1 MTGSVNAPRWV
12 RAGSFRTRY
21 FEWGRHDAP
30 TVLLLHDGAW
40 GGSAP
45 VTWGATAELLAR
57 DFRVIAPDML
67 GFGGSDKAVFLGE
80 SPYGFRIRH
89 IRELLRSVCIDGP
102 VHVVGNSFGGSVAL
116 RAAAELSGDEIRS
129 VTSINGSGGPWRT
142 NLALTELSHWDG
154 TDADMARIVRLLIDE
169 GPWFD
174 AHVKLRAE
182 EARDKGHYRAVKA
195 ATVPLPEGLL
205 TPNEVDDWPTGL
217 AEREFPILLV
227 AGTRDRL
234 LEQGWMAKVQ
244 SAEPTCSTVELD
256 CKHAP
261 NVDRVSVLMDAIH
274 PFLNRA
280 QSRL

>member
-1 MTGSVNAPRWV
+1 MTGNLEAPRWV
-12 RAGSFRTRY
+12 RVGSFRTRY
-21 FEWGRHDAP
+21 FEWGVPDAP

-45 VTWGATAELLAR
+45 VTWGRVACSLAR

-80 SPYGFRIRH
+80 SPYGFRIQH
-89 IRELLRSVCIDGP
+89 ILELLRCLCVEVP

-116 RAAAELSGDEIRS
+116 RAAAEFSGDEIRS

-142 NLALTELSHWDG
+142 DHALTELSHWDG

-174 AHVKLRAE
+174 SHVKLRAE
-182 EARDKGHYRAVKA
+182 EARNKGHYRAVKA
-195 ATVPLPEGLL
+195 PTVPLPEELS
-205 TPNEVDDWPTGL
+205 TPDETDDWPGGL
-217 AEREFPILLV
+217 ADREFPILLV
-227 AGTRDRL
+227 AGSRDRL
-234 LEQGWMAKVQ
+234 LERNWTARVQ
-244 SAEPTCSTVELD
+244 AGEPACSIVKMD

-261 NVDRVSVLMDAIH
+261 NIDQPSALMDVIH
-274 PFLNRA
+274 PFLKQA
-280 QSRL
+280 